1 MAAIE
6 TSGLSKRYRRTWAL
20 SEVDLRVEVGGI
32 TALVGPNGAGKSTL
46 LKLCV
51 GFERPTAGAVRVWG
65 IDPTR
70 DRAGAVRSLGY
81 VPQDP
86 SLYRDLSV
94 LDHIRFAESLRPRF
108 DLPHA
113 QARLRQLQIPLS
125 VTPAELS
132 GGQQAQVSLA
142 IALGTRA
149 PVLLLDE
156 PLANLDPLA
165 RREFLTVLGEAV
177 RADGATAILASHV
190 VAEVEPVCDRLLVLG
205 LGHVLYHETVAD
217 ALASHWVSSEAEAV
231 AARTPRVALFPDRAG
246 SLQAL
251 VRATPSDDA
260 EPPGRPA
267 SMEEIVMGY
276 LASGRVPF
284 AASRPAAP
292 TETLAVAS

>member
-20 SEVDLRVEVGGI
+20 SEVDLTVHAGGV

-51 GFERPTAGAVRVWG
+51 GFERPTAGGLRVWG
-65 IDPTR
+65 LDPTR
-70 DRAGAVRSLGY
+70 DRAGAVASVGY

-86 SLYRDLSV
+86 SLYRELTV
-94 LDHIRFAESLRPRF
+94 EEHLRFATSLRPRF
-108 DLPHA
+108 DAEHA
-113 QARLRQLQIPLS
+113 RSRLRRLQIPLS
-125 VTPAELS
+125 APATDLS

-177 RADGATAILASHV
+177 RTDGVTAVLASHV

-205 LGHVLYHETVAD
+205 QGRVLLHETVVE
-217 ALASHWVSSEAEAV
+217 ALGAHRV
-231 AARTPRVALFPDRAG
+231 APEGALDTPGLVALFPDRAG
-246 SLQAL
+246 TLHAL
-251 VRATPSDDA
+251 VQAASDTPST
-260 EPPGRPA
+260 RPA
-267 SMEEIVMGY
+267 TMEEIVMGY
-276 LASGRVPF
+276 LSAGR
-284 AASRPAAP
+284 AAP
-292 TETLAVAS
+292 TAGPLTEAATALAVAS

>member
-1 MAAIE
+1 
-6 TSGLSKRYRRTWAL
+6 
-20 SEVDLRVEVGGI
+20 
-32 TALVGPNGAGKSTL
+32 VGPNGAGKSTL
-46 LKLCV
+46 LKLCI
-51 GFERPTAGAVRVWG
+51 GFERPTSGGLRVMG

-70 DRAGAVRSLGY
+70 ERAGAIRSLGY

-86 SLYRDLSV
+86 SLYRELSV
-94 LDHIRFAESLRPRF
+94 LDHLRLAASFRAGF

-113 QARLRQLQIPLS
+113 EARLRQLQLPLS

-149 PVLLLDE
+149 PLLLLDE

-177 RADGATAILASHV
+177 RTDGVTAVLASHV

-217 ALASHWVSSEAEAV
+217 ALASHWVAAEAD
-231 AARTPRVALFPDRAG
+231 AAGDPVVALFPDRAG
-246 SLQAL
+246 AL
-251 VRATPSDDA
+251 HALLRAAPSDGSD
-260 EPPGRPA
+260 PPGKPA

-276 LASGRVPF
+276 LASGRVPLAGTGPTAPAEILA
-284 AASRPAAP
+284 AAS
-292 TETLAVAS
+292 

>member
-20 SEVDLRVEVGGI
+20 SEVDLTIQAGGI

-51 GFERPTAGAVRVWG
+51 GFERPTAGDVRVWG

-70 DRAGAVRSLGY
+70 DRAGAVRSVGY

-94 LDHIRFAESLRPRF
+94 LDHLRFAASLRPGF

-113 QARLRQLQIPLS
+113 QARLRQLQLPLS

-177 RADGATAILASHV
+177 RAEGVTAVLASHV

-217 ALASHWVSSEAEAV
+217 ALASHWVASEAD
-231 AARTPRVALFPDRAG
+231 AAAGPIVALFPDRAG
-246 SLQAL
+246 GLHAL
-251 VRATPSDDA
+251 VRAAAADGA

-276 LASGRVPF
+276 LASGRVPL
-284 AASRPAAP
+284 AAFVPASPA
-292 TETLAVAS
+292 EILAVAS